1 LVVGCWLLVI
11 VLPTT
16 NQQQRTNNK
25 RQMTSSTKDSSVR
38 NGLDATVEQLKMLV
52 TNETFL
58 YVMKRL
64 LQALVT
70 LLLASA
76 LSFAIIQ
83 LAPGDYLDTL
93 RQNPKISP
101 ERIEEL
107 RKQFG
112 LDQPALVQYWR
123 WLVRVVTQGD
133 FGTSFVYFRPVSS
146 LLWERIPATLLLAIA
161 STIVTW
167 AIAIPLGIVAAIHQN
182 RFIDRVLQVLS
193 YGGQGFPSFITALV
207 LLILA
212 QYTSPLF
219 PVGGMTSI
227 NHADLTPLGKILDIG
242 WHMILP
248 TIALSITSFAGLQR
262 ITRGEMLD
270 VLRQDYIQTA
280 RAKGLPENR
289 VIYVHALRNAVNPLI
304 TLLGFEFA
312 SLLSGA
318 FIAEFFFN
326 WPGLGRL
333 ILSAVTAQDLYLVM
347 ASLMM
352 GAVMLILGNLLADL
366 LLKFVDPRIR
376 LEDLK

>member
-1 LVVGCWLLVI
+1 
-11 VLPTT
+11 
-16 NQQQRTNNK
+16 
-25 RQMTSSTKDSSVR
+25 MTSSNSSSV
-38 NGLDATVEQLKMLV
+38 NSDSLATRLSNLLL
-52 TNETFL
+52 NETTL
-58 YVMKRL
+58 YIAKRL
-64 LQALVT
+64 LQALLT
-70 LLLASA
+70 LFLASA

-93 RQNPKISP
+93 KNNPQISP
-101 ERIEEL
+101 ERIAEL
-107 RKQFG
+107 QQQFG
-112 LDQPALVQYWR
+112 LDKTPLEQYGR
-123 WLVRVVTQGD
+123 WLWRVITRFD

-146 LLWERIPATLLLAIA
+146 LLRERIPPTLLLAIA
-161 STIVTW
+161 SIIITW
-167 AIAIPLGIVAAIHQN
+167 AIAIPLGIVSAVKQN
-182 RFIDRVLQVLS
+182 TAIDRVLRVLS
-193 YGGQGFPSFITALV
+193 YFGQGFPSFITALL
-207 LLILA
+207 LLIIA

-227 NHADLTPLGKILDIG
+227 NHEELSLFGQMLDIG

-248 TIALSITSFAGLQR
+248 TLALSITSFAGLQR
-262 ITRGEMLD
+262 LTRGQLLD

-280 RAKGLPENR
+280 RAKGLPENK
-289 VIYVHALRNAVNPLI
+289 VLYVHALRNAINPLI

-333 ILSAVTAQDLYLVM
+333 ILQAVQAQDLYLVM

-352 GAVMLILGNLLADL
+352 GATMLIIGNLLADL
-366 LLKFVDPRIR
+366 LLKAVDPRIK

>member
-1 LVVGCWLLVI
+1 
-11 VLPTT
+11 
-16 NQQQRTNNK
+16 
-25 RQMTSSTKDSSVR
+25 MTSTSDSSR
-38 NGLDATVEQLKMLV
+38 KGFDTALNRLQRLLTS
-52 TNETFL
+52 ETFL
-58 YVMKRL
+58 YVLKRS
-64 LQALVT
+64 LQAVLTLV
-70 LLLASA
+70 LASA
-76 LSFAIIQ
+76 LSFLIIQ

-112 LDQPALVQYWR
+112 LDQPGIVQYWR
-123 WLVRVVTQGD
+123 WLVRVVTKGD
-133 FGTSFVYFRPVSS
+133 FGTSFVYQRSVAS
-146 LLWERIPATLLLAIA
+146 LLWERIPATLLLAVA
-161 STIVTW
+161 SIIITW
-167 AIAIPLGIVAAIHQN
+167 AIAIPLGIIAAVNQN
-182 RFIDRVLQVLS
+182 RTSDRILQVLS
-193 YGGQGFPSFITALV
+193 YAGQGFPSFITALL
-207 LLILA
+207 LLIFA
-212 QYTSPLF
+212 QNTSPLF

-227 NHADLTPLGKILDIG
+227 NHTDLSPFGRILDIG

-248 TIALSITSFAGLQR
+248 TIALSVTSFAGLQR

-280 RAKGLPENR
+280 RAKGLPEDR
-289 VIYVHALRNAVNPLI
+289 VIYVHALRNAINPLV

-333 ILSAVTAQDLYLVM
+333 ILQAVTAQDLYLVM

-352 GAVMLILGNLLADL
+352 GALMLIVGNLLADL

-376 LEDLK
+376 LENLK